1 MAIISAT
8 CIDATRA
15 FKSIDKAIQP
25 LYLKRANRE
34 KINHAL
40 VVYKNTKYIDNS
52 LGTHLTNI
60 VKELIKIKENEK

>member
-1 MAIISAT
+1 MDIIST
-8 CIDATRA
+8 QEIEATRA

-40 VVYKNTKYIDNS
+40 IVYKNTGYLDEN
-52 LGTHLTNI
+52 LGRHSVSI
-60 VKELIKIKENEK
+60 AKELIKIQEDEK

>member
-1 MAIISAT
+1 MDIIST
-8 CIDATRA
+8 QEIEATRA

-60 VKELIKIKENEK
+60 VKELIKIEEDEK

>member
-1 MAIISAT
+1 MDIISTQEIEAT
-8 CIDATRA
+8 IA

-60 VKELIKIKENEK
+60 VKELIKIKEDEK